1 MTTIRSAL
9 STVARRCAITRVVRP
24 SISRSSACCTARSL
38 CASSAEVASSSSSTG
53 ASLKQRAGDG
63 DALLLAAGQAR
74 SAFAELF
81 VVAGGQDGQEVVRL
95 GGAGRRFDVGVAGF
109 EPAVTDVIAR
119 PAGED
124 GRDR

>member
-1 MTTIRSAL
+1 MLRRPPRSTRTDTLFPYTAL
-9 STVARRCAITRVVRP
+9 F
-24 SISRSSACCTARSL
+24 RS
-38 CASSAEVASSSSSTG
+38 
-53 ASLKQRAGDG
+53 G

-109 EPAVTDVIAR
+109 EPAVTDVLAR
-119 PAGED
+119 TAGED
-124 GRDR
+124 GRLLRDERHGAAQF